1 MQQALSGKAGVTL
14 LQGVTGSGKTLVYI
28 RLAQE
33 LLHRGKSVMLL
44 VPEIALTPQMMARF
58 TAYFGD
64 EVALLH
70 SGLRLTERY
79 DQFKRIRRGEAR
91 IVLGTRS
98 AVFAPLRDIGL
109 IVMDEEQESSYESET
124 APCYHARDIAKYRCI
139 QEGARLLL
147 GSATPTVETAYWAEK
162 GDYQRALLRRRYNR
176 QALPTVILADLRQE
190 LLEGRNGIISRPL
203 YEELQKNL
211 DAGEQSILFLNPNV
225 VIVTNVEADH
235 LDHYS
240 GIEEIEATFAKFMS
254 LVGEDGTVIVCGE
267 DPHLVELAKSTGRH
281 VLSYGFAESND
292 IVCMHP
298 DVKGIQSDFIV
309 RFEDGTE
316 HAVEIKSNPG
326 RHNMLNATAV
336 LTVAHVLGLDIDA
349 AAKALSSFEG
359 VRRRF
364 THVGDIDGITVV
376 DDYGHHPT
384 EIKATLAAASS
395 LGYKHVDV
403 VFQPHRY
410 SRLQALCDDFAD
422 AFANADKLLLI
433 DVFSAGEMPI
443 PGVTSKM
450 LADTVR
456 AKHPGKEVVYCSSR
470 LELNQELEQMV
481 GAGDL
486 LLTMGAGDV
495 TTVGPEFIEYLTA
508 KKDA

>member
-1 MQQALSGKAGVTL
+1 MSLLKCPKCGEMFSDSYKTCPFCEEDEAFANGGKKPVNPGRRVHRQKSPSILGPTLVLVLVLVAGVLLYTL
-14 LQGVTGSGKTLVYI
+14 IGSGKPGDDRPDPPKNPTEDVDPNTPAVTLTLDQTALELTVGGTGK
-28 RLAQE
+28 LAATGAE
-33 LLHRGKSVMLL
+33 GITWASSN
-44 VPEIALTPQMMARF
+44 A
-58 TAYFGD
+58 D
-64 EVALLH
+64 VA
-70 SGLRLTERY
+70 
-79 DQFKRIRRGEAR
+79 A
-91 IVLGTRS
+91 
-98 AVFAPLRDIGL
+98 
-109 IVMDEEQESSYESET
+109 
-124 APCYHARDIAKYRCI
+124 
-139 QEGARLLL
+139 
-147 GSATPTVETAYWAEK
+147 
-162 GDYQRALLRRRYNR
+162 
-176 QALPTVILADLRQE
+176 
-190 LLEGRNGIISRPL
+190 
-203 YEELQKNL
+203 
-211 DAGEQSILFLNPNV
+211 
-225 VIVTNVEADH
+225 
-235 LDHYS
+235 
-240 GIEEIEATFAKFMS
+240 
-254 LVGEDGTVIVCGE
+254 VGEDGTVIVCGE

-316 HAVEIKSNPG
+316 RAVEIKSNPG

-364 THVGDIDGITVV
+364 TRVGDIDGITVV

-481 GAGDL
+481 GEGDL

>member
-1 MQQALSGKAGVTL
+1 MADSQTATSAPEFKSAHFIGIGGAGMSGIALVLHERGYA
-14 LQGVTGSGKTLVYI
+14 VTGSDLKTSRYIRQLTRAGVKVHVGHEAATIDEVKPDVVVVSTAIPESNPELVRARELGIPVWPRAKMLSALGHGYTTVAVAGTHGKTTTSSMCATMLDRMGLDPSFLIGGIVEGYDTN
-28 RLAQE
+28 
-33 LLHRGKSVMLL
+33 GKN
-44 VPEIALTPQMMARF
+44 
-58 TAYFGD
+58 
-64 EVALLH
+64 
-70 SGLRLTERY
+70 
-79 DQFKRIRRGEAR
+79 
-91 IVLGTRS
+91 
-98 AVFAPLRDIGL
+98 
-109 IVMDEEQESSYESET
+109 
-124 APCYHARDIAKYRCI
+124 
-139 QEGARLLL
+139 
-147 GSATPTVETAYWAEK
+147 GS
-162 GDYQRALLRRRYNR
+162 GDYFVAE
-176 QALPTVILADLRQE
+176 ADE
-190 LLEGRNGIISRPL
+190 S
-203 YEELQKNL
+203 
-211 DAGEQSILFLNPNV
+211 DSSFLFLNPNV

-298 DVKGIQSDFIV
+298 DVKGIKSDFIV

-316 HAVEIKSNPG
+316 RAVEIKSNPG

-384 EIKATLAAASS
+384 EIKATLVAASS

-456 AKHPGKEVVYCSSR
+456 A
-470 LELNQELEQMV
+470 
-481 GAGDL
+481 
-486 LLTMGAGDV
+486 
-495 TTVGPEFIEYLTA
+495 
-508 KKDA
+508 

>member
-1 MQQALSGKAGVTL
+1 MADSQTATSAPEFKSAHFIGIGGAGMSGIALVLHERGYA
-14 LQGVTGSGKTLVYI
+14 VTGSDLKTSRYIRQLTRAGVKVHVGHEAATIDEVKPDVVVVSTAIPESNPELVRARELGIPVWPRAKMLSALGHGYTTVAVAGTHGKTTTSSMCATMLDRMGLDPSFLIGGIVEGYDTN
-28 RLAQE
+28 
-33 LLHRGKSVMLL
+33 GKN
-44 VPEIALTPQMMARF
+44 
-58 TAYFGD
+58 
-64 EVALLH
+64 
-70 SGLRLTERY
+70 
-79 DQFKRIRRGEAR
+79 
-91 IVLGTRS
+91 
-98 AVFAPLRDIGL
+98 
-109 IVMDEEQESSYESET
+109 
-124 APCYHARDIAKYRCI
+124 
-139 QEGARLLL
+139 
-147 GSATPTVETAYWAEK
+147 GS
-162 GDYQRALLRRRYNR
+162 GDYFVAE
-176 QALPTVILADLRQE
+176 ADE
-190 LLEGRNGIISRPL
+190 S
-203 YEELQKNL
+203 
-211 DAGEQSILFLNPNV
+211 DSSFLFLNPNV

-292 IVCMHP
+292 IVCVHP
-298 DVKGIQSDFIV
+298 DVMGIQSDFIV

-481 GAGDL
+481 GEGDL

>member
-1 MQQALSGKAGVTL
+1 MSLLKCPKCGEMFSDSYKTCPFCEEDEAFANGSKKPVNPGRRVHRQKSPSILGPTLVLVLVLVAGVLIYTL
-14 LQGVTGSGKTLVYI
+14 IGSGK
-28 RLAQE
+28 
-33 LLHRGKSVMLL
+33 S
-44 VPEIALTPQMMARF
+44 
-58 TAYFGD
+58 GD
-64 EVALLH
+64 D
-70 SGLRLTERY
+70 RPDPPKNPTE
-79 DQFKRIRRGEAR
+79 D
-91 IVLGTRS
+91 VD
-98 AVFAPLRDIGL
+98 PN
-109 IVMDEEQESSYESET
+109 
-124 APCYHARDIAKYRCI
+124 
-139 QEGARLLL
+139 
-147 GSATPTVETAYWAEK
+147 TPTVTLSLDQTALELTVGGTGKLTATGAE
-162 GDYQRALLRRRYNR
+162 
-176 QALPTVILADLRQE
+176 
-190 LLEGRNGIISRPL
+190 GITWTSG
-203 YEELQKNL
+203 N
-211 DAGEQSILFLNPNV
+211 AGV
-225 VIVTNVEADH
+225 A
-235 LDHYS
+235 
-240 GIEEIEATFAKFMS
+240 A
-254 LVGEDGTVIVCGE
+254 VGEDGTVIVCGE

-281 VLSYGFAESND
+281 VLSYGFAENND

-450 LADTVR
+450 LADAVR

-470 LELNQELEQMV
+470 LELNQELEKLV
-481 GAGDL
+481 GEGDL

>member
-1 MQQALSGKAGVTL
+1 MADSQTATSAPEFKSAHFIGIGGAGMSGIALVLHERGYA
-14 LQGVTGSGKTLVYI
+14 VTGSDLKTSRYIRQLTRAGVKVHVGHEAATIDEVKPDVVVVSTAIPESNPELVRARELGIPVWPRAKMLSALGHGYTTVAVAGTHGKTTTSSMCATMLDRMGLDPSFLIGGIVEGYDTN
-28 RLAQE
+28 
-33 LLHRGKSVMLL
+33 GKN
-44 VPEIALTPQMMARF
+44 
-58 TAYFGD
+58 
-64 EVALLH
+64 
-70 SGLRLTERY
+70 
-79 DQFKRIRRGEAR
+79 
-91 IVLGTRS
+91 
-98 AVFAPLRDIGL
+98 
-109 IVMDEEQESSYESET
+109 
-124 APCYHARDIAKYRCI
+124 
-139 QEGARLLL
+139 
-147 GSATPTVETAYWAEK
+147 GS
-162 GDYQRALLRRRYNR
+162 GDYFVAE
-176 QALPTVILADLRQE
+176 ADE
-190 LLEGRNGIISRPL
+190 S
-203 YEELQKNL
+203 
-211 DAGEQSILFLNPNV
+211 DSSFLFLNPNV

-316 HAVEIKSNPG
+316 RAVEIKSNPG

-403 VFQPHRY
+403 VFQPPRY
-410 SRLQALCDDFAD
+410 SRLQLCAMT
-422 AFANADKLLLI
+422 LPTHSPML
-433 DVFSAGEMPI
+433 
-443 PGVTSKM
+443 TS
-450 LADTVR
+450 
-456 AKHPGKEVVYCSSR
+456 CC
-470 LELNQELEQMV
+470 
-481 GAGDL
+481 
-486 LLTMGAGDV
+486 
-495 TTVGPEFIEYLTA
+495 
-508 KKDA
+508 

>member
-1 MQQALSGKAGVTL
+1 MSLLKCPKCGEMFSDSYKTCPFCEEDEAFANGGKKPVNPGRRVHRQKSPSILGPTMVLVLVLVAGVLIYTL
-14 LQGVTGSGKTLVYI
+14 IGSGK
-28 RLAQE
+28 
-33 LLHRGKSVMLL
+33 S
-44 VPEIALTPQMMARF
+44 
-58 TAYFGD
+58 GD
-64 EVALLH
+64 D
-70 SGLRLTERY
+70 RPDPPKNPTE
-79 DQFKRIRRGEAR
+79 D
-91 IVLGTRS
+91 VD
-98 AVFAPLRDIGL
+98 PN
-109 IVMDEEQESSYESET
+109 
-124 APCYHARDIAKYRCI
+124 P
-139 QEGARLLL
+139 
-147 GSATPTVETAYWAEK
+147 PTVTLSLDQTALELTVGGTGKLTATGAE
-162 GDYQRALLRRRYNR
+162 GITWTSSN
-176 QALPTVILADLRQE
+176 ADV
-190 LLEGRNGIISRPL
+190 
-203 YEELQKNL
+203 
-211 DAGEQSILFLNPNV
+211 A
-225 VIVTNVEADH
+225 A
-235 LDHYS
+235 
-240 GIEEIEATFAKFMS
+240 
-254 LVGEDGTVIVCGE
+254 VGEDGTVIVCGE

-481 GAGDL
+481 GEGDL

>member
-1 MQQALSGKAGVTL
+1 MYQIDFNHPSSIYFVGIGGISMSGLAEILKDAGFRVSGSDRSKSPLTETLERKGINVFYGQRAGNITDDIDCVVFTSAIHKDNPEYVATMEKGIPHLTRAQLLGEIMQNYKTPIAISGTHGKTTTSSMCATMLDRMGLDPSFLIGGIVEGYDTN
-14 LQGVTGSGKTLVYI
+14 GKNGSGD
-28 RLAQE
+28 
-33 LLHRGKSVMLL
+33 
-44 VPEIALTPQMMARF
+44 
-58 TAYFGD
+58 YFVAEAD
-64 EVALLH
+64 E
-70 SGLRLTERY
+70 S
-79 DQFKRIRRGEAR
+79 D
-91 IVLGTRS
+91 
-98 AVFAPLRDIGL
+98 
-109 IVMDEEQESSYESET
+109 SSF
-124 APCYHARDIAKYRCI
+124 
-139 QEGARLLL
+139 
-147 GSATPTVETAYWAEK
+147 
-162 GDYQRALLRRRYNR
+162 
-176 QALPTVILADLRQE
+176 
-190 LLEGRNGIISRPL
+190 
-203 YEELQKNL
+203 
-211 DAGEQSILFLNPNV
+211 LFLNPNV

-267 DPHLVELAKSTGRH
+267 DPHLVELARSTGRH
-281 VLSYGFAESND
+281 VLSYGFAETND
-292 IVCMHP
+292 IVCLHP
-298 DVKGIQSDFIV
+298 DVQGIQSDFVV

-384 EIKATLAAASS
+384 EVKATLAAASS

-470 LELNQELEQMV
+470 LELNEELEKMV
-481 GAGDL
+481 GEGDL

>member
-1 MQQALSGKAGVTL
+1 MSIIDDINA
-14 LQGVTGSGKTLVYI
+14 
-28 RLAQE
+28 
-33 LLHRGKSVMLL
+33 
-44 VPEIALTPQMMARF
+44 
-58 TAYFGD
+58 
-64 EVALLH
+64 
-70 SGLRLTERY
+70 SGLPAATRFVRLRASRKADPYNPAQTTE
-79 DQFKRIRRGEAR
+79 DWKH
-91 IVLGTRS
+91 
-98 AVFAPLRDIGL
+98 P
-109 IVMDEEQESSYESET
+109 
-124 APCYHARDIAKYRCI
+124 
-139 QEGARLLL
+139 
-147 GSATPTVETAYWAEK
+147 
-162 GDYQRALLRRRYNR
+162 
-176 QALPTVILADLRQE
+176 
-190 LLEGRNGIISRPL
+190 
-203 YEELQKNL
+203 
-211 DAGEQSILFLNPNV
+211 
-225 VIVTNVEADH
+225 
-235 LDHYS
+235 
-240 GIEEIEATFAKFMS
+240 
-254 LVGEDGTVIVCGE
+254 
-267 DPHLVELAKSTGRH
+267 VELEVHGALASSTSTRT
-281 VLSYGFAESND
+281 
-292 IVCMHP
+292 P
-298 DVKGIQSDFIV
+298 DVLDVQTTS
-309 RFEDGTE
+309 
-316 HAVEIKSNPG
+316 
-326 RHNMLNATAV
+326 TAV

-481 GAGDL
+481 GEGDL

>member
-1 MQQALSGKAGVTL
+1 M
-14 LQGVTGSGKTLVYI
+14 
-28 RLAQE
+28 
-33 LLHRGKSVMLL
+33 H
-44 VPEIALTPQMMARF
+44 
-58 TAYFGD
+58 
-64 EVALLH
+64 
-70 SGLRLTERY
+70 
-79 DQFKRIRRGEAR
+79 
-91 IVLGTRS
+91 LGC
-98 AVFAPLRDIGL
+98 
-109 IVMDEEQESSYESET
+109 Q
-124 APCYHARDIAKYRCI
+124 
-139 QEGARLLL
+139 
-147 GSATPTVETAYWAEK
+147 
-162 GDYQRALLRRRYNR
+162 
-176 QALPTVILADLRQE
+176 
-190 LLEGRNGIISRPL
+190 
-203 YEELQKNL
+203 
-211 DAGEQSILFLNPNV
+211 
-225 VIVTNVEADH
+225 
-235 LDHYS
+235 
-240 GIEEIEATFAKFMS
+240 
-254 LVGEDGTVIVCGE
+254 
-267 DPHLVELAKSTGRH
+267 
-281 VLSYGFAESND
+281 
-292 IVCMHP
+292 
-298 DVKGIQSDFIV
+298 GIQSDFIV

-326 RHNMLNATAV
+326 RPTCLNATAV
-336 LTVAHVLGLDIDA
+336 SPSPMSGLDIDA
-349 AAKALSSFEG
+349 AAKASSFEG

-364 THVGDIDGITVV
+364 TPVGDIDGITVI

-403 VFQPHRY
+403 VF
-410 SRLQALCDDFAD
+410 SRTAIRACRPCATILAD

-481 GAGDL
+481 GEGDL